1 MPDTQYIDIVLI
13 VNFVSRIV
21 FSLELLHNQLIVVI
35 KPIKEKQKLNS
46 IIGTE

>member
-13 VNFVSRIV
+13 INFVSRIV
-21 FSLELLHNQLIVVI
+21 FGLELLNNQLNIEI
-35 KPIKEKQKLNS
+35 KPIKEKQKLSS

>member
-1 MPDTQYIDIVLI
+1 MPETQYIDIVLVI
-13 VNFVSRIV
+13 NFVSRSV
-21 FSLELLHNQLIVVI
+21 FSLELLHSQLIIEI